1 MAKIRDPLLFS
12 KHFNI
17 DPGKLEILGVLDPVL
32 NVDTKLFID
41 PLLLS
46 HSAHEEIKIG
56 AHNSYVVFFELMVKL
71 LLASKKV
78 GDVAWRS
85 ADKHFTFPE
94 TAGTGLGYGAAT
106 THGSAWGPA
115 LRAQV
120 LSTAK
125 EIVDLGVVD
134 PDLFQALALFE
145 DGIGPDR
152 ISDMTTKVII
162 KDLLAFNHR
171 VLSELS
177 IPLDDFC
184 VEGEIVK
191 LPVNPLEKK
200 HAPVIL
206 VPKDILRDLPIATDW
221 DSVCDAAEKNAALR
235 NSLNKQ
241 IGRIWAVKGKRQKQ
255 SIRTEALDSK
265 EAFESILNAIKAV
278 KPTPYDFGKDAEGVS
293 KWLDVLRRV
302 AKETP
307 LALSIT
313 KTPSIDDVFN
323 LAKEIVERFR
333 VLVEDKGLWKELWVD
348 HKPRH
353 EGSAQR
359 IFFAVADAYCKAN
372 NIDVTPEADSG
383 GGPVDFKFSVGYE
396 TRVLVELKLS
406 TNTHVVTG
414 YTTQLEVYKGAEE
427 TTRAI
432 YLIVDVGSMGA
443 KDKRILDAKNDA
455 IAQGKPASDV
465 YFVNAQPR
473 KSASKR

>member
-17 DPGKLEILGVLDPVL
+17 DPEKLEILGVLDPVL

-56 AHNSYVVFFELMVKL
+56 AHNSYVAFFEMMVKL
-71 LLASKKV
+71 LLASKKE
-78 GDVAWRS
+78 GDVPWRN
-85 ADKHFTFPE
+85 ADRHFTFPE
-94 TAGTGLGYGAAT
+94 TSGTGLGYGAAT
-106 THGSAWGPA
+106 THGSAWGLG

-145 DGIGPDR
+145 DGVGPDR

-177 IPLDDFC
+177 IPLEDFC
-184 VEGEIVK
+184 VAGEIVK
-191 LPVNPLEKK
+191 LPANPLEKK
-200 HAPVIL
+200 RAPVIL

-221 DSVCDAAEKNAALR
+221 DSVCDAAAKNAALR

-241 IGRIWAVKGKRQKQ
+241 IGRIWAVKSKRQKH
-255 SIRTEALDSK
+255 SIRKEVLDSK
-265 EAFESILNAIKAV
+265 EAFEAILDAIKAV
-278 KPTPYDFGKDAEGVS
+278 KPTPYDFGKDAEGVG

-302 AKETP
+302 AEENP

-313 KTPSIDDVFN
+313 KSPSIDDVFN

-348 HKPRH
+348 KKPRH
-353 EGSAQR
+353 ENSAQR

-383 GGPVDFKFSVGYE
+383 GGPVDFKFSAGYE
-396 TRVLVELKLS
+396 ARVLVELKLS
-406 TNTHVVTG
+406 TNSHVVTG

-432 YLIVDVGSMGA
+432 YLVVDVGSMGT
-443 KDKRILDAKNDA
+443 KDKRIMEAKNA
-455 IAQGKPASDV
+455 ALAKGEPASDIF
-465 YFVNAQPR
+465 FVDASPR
-473 KSASKR
+473 KSASKQ

>member
-12 KHFNI
+12 TYFNI
-17 DPGKLEILGVLDPVL
+17 APEQLEALGVLDPVL
-32 NVDTKLFID
+32 NIDTKLFID

-46 HSAHEEIKIG
+46 HSHHEEIKVG
-56 AHNSYVVFFELMVKL
+56 AHNRFIEFFELMVKL
-71 LLASKKV
+71 LHSSKKE
-78 GDVAWRS
+78 GDVLWRN
-85 ADKHFTFPE
+85 ADRHFTFPE
-94 TAGTGLGYGAAT
+94 IAGTGLGYGAAT

-125 EIVDLGVVD
+125 VIVDLGVTD

-162 KDLLAFNHR
+162 KDLLAFNR
-171 VLSELS
+171 RILLELS

-184 VEGEIVK
+184 IEGEIVR

-221 DSVCDAAEKNAALR
+221 DSVCEAAAKNSALR
-235 NSLNKQ
+235 NSLNNK
-241 IGRIWAVKGKRQKQ
+241 IGWIWAVKSKRSKRN
-255 SIRTEALDSK
+255 IRSEALDSK
-265 EAFESILNAIKAV
+265 EAFQAILDAINAV
-278 KPTPYDFGKDAEGVS
+278 NPTPYDFAKDIEGVS
-293 KWLDVLRRV
+293 KWLDVLRGV
-302 AKETP
+302 AKENP
-307 LALSIT
+307 LTLHIKKS
-313 KTPSIDDVFN
+313 PSIDDVFN

-333 VLVEDKGLWKELWVD
+333 ILVEDKGLWKELWVD
-348 HKPRH
+348 QKPRH
-353 EGSAQR
+353 ESSAQR

-383 GGPVDFKFSVGYE
+383 GGPVDFKFSSGYDA
-396 TRVLVELKLS
+396 RVLVELKLS
-406 TNTHVVTG
+406 SNPNLVTG
-414 YTTQLEVYKGAEE
+414 FTTQLEVYKYSEE

-432 YLIVDVGSMGA
+432 YLVVDVGKMGT
-443 KDKRILDAKNDA
+443 KDTRVLDAKNA
-455 IAQGKPASDV
+455 AVVQGGPVSEV
-465 YFVNAQPR
+465 YFVNAMQR